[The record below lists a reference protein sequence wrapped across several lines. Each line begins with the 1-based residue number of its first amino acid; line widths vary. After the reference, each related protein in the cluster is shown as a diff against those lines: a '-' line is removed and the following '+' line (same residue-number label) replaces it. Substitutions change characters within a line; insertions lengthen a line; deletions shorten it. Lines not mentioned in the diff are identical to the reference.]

1 MSLKMTK
8 KLLLTHEKE
17 LHAVAKKASALSERS
32 ELSEEFR
39 IVWNTFVYGS
49 IYTELEE
56 AIECI

>member
-32 ELSEEFR
+32 KLSEKL
-39 IVWNTFVYGS
+39 S
-49 IYTELEE
+49 I
-56 AIECI
+56 